1 MLIRFSQTRS
11 GSTGKTYYGAT
22 TDTAWV
28 AESPNPHEATQIHVL
43 IEKLIDNG
51 SSFAV
56 TVGALRSALKQA
68 SAGGVVLA
76 HSIDEEIIKYLI
88 IGNGAIDING
98 TVYSAKNQM
107 YATGS
112 TRTHGYTTEITLL
125 TSVIKSCY
133 TPDEPIENLLKKFTH
148 TTTPRT
154 RIKDAGYSIL
164 VLQI

>member
-11 GSTGKTYYGAT
+11 GFTGKTYYGAT

-28 AESPNPHEATQIHVL
+28 AESPNPHEATQINAL

-68 SAGGVVLA
+68 SASGVVLA
-76 HSIDEEIIKYLI
+76 QSIDEEIIKYLI
-88 IGNGAIDING
+88 IGNGAIDVSG
-98 TVYSAKNQM
+98 AVHTAENQT

-112 TRTHGYTTEITLL
+112 IHTHGYTTKITLL
-125 TSVIKSCY
+125 TSAIKSCY
-133 TPDEPIENLLKKFTH
+133 TPNEPIEKLLKKFTH
-148 TTTPRT
+148 TTPLNPYA
-154 RIKDAGYSIL
+154 KDCGYSIL

>member
-1 MLIRFSQTRS
+1 MLTQFSQTRS

-28 AESPNPHEATQIHVL
+28 TESPHPHEATQIHAL

-76 HSIDEEIIKYLI
+76 QSIDEEIIKYLI
-88 IGNGAIDING
+88 IGNGAIDVNG
-98 TVYSAKNQM
+98 TVHTAENQT
-107 YATGS
+107 YATGIIH
-112 TRTHGYTTEITLL
+112 THGYTTKITLL
-125 TSVIKSCY
+125 TSAIKSCY
-133 TPDEPIENLLKKFTH
+133 TPNEPIETLLKNFTH
-148 TTTPRT
+148 TTTLNPHT
-154 RIKDAGYSIL
+154 KDTGYSIL

>member
-1 MLIRFSQTRS
+1 MLIRFSQTLS
-11 GSTGKTYYGAT
+11 GFTGKTYYGAI
-22 TDTAWV
+22 DNTAWV
-28 AESPNPHEATQIHVL
+28 TESPNPHEATQINTL

-68 SAGGVVLA
+68 SASGVALVQ
-76 HSIDEEIIKYLI
+76 SIDDDTIKYLI

-98 TVYSAKNQM
+98 TVYTAKNQT
-107 YATGS
+107 YITGS
-112 TRTHGYTTEITLL
+112 IRTHGYTTEITLL
-125 TSVIKSCY
+125 TSAIKSCY

-148 TTTPRT
+148 TTTTRT

>member
-1 MLIRFSQTRS
+1 MLILFSQTLS
-11 GSTGKTYYGAT
+11 GFAGKTYYGAT
-22 TDTAWV
+22 DDTAWV
-28 AESPNPHEATQIHVL
+28 TESPNPHEATQLHAL

-56 TVGALRSALKQA
+56 ITGALRATLKQVTG
-68 SAGGVVLA
+68 SGVALVQ
-76 HSIDEEIIKYLI
+76 SIDDDTIKYLI
-88 IGNGAIDING
+88 IGNSAIDING
-98 TVYSAKNQM
+98 TVHTAKNQT
-107 YATGS
+107 YATGN

-125 TSVIKSCY
+125 TSAIKSCY
-133 TPDEPIENLLKKFTH
+133 TPDEPIEDLLKKFTH

>member
-1 MLIRFSQTRS
+1 MLIRFSQTLS

-28 AESPNPHEATQIHVL
+28 AESPNPHEATQINTL
-43 IEKLIDNG
+43 IEKLIDDG

-56 TVGALRSALKQA
+56 TIGALRSALKQA
-68 SAGGVVLA
+68 SAGGVALVQ
-76 HSIDEEIIKYLI
+76 SIDDDTVKYLI

-98 TVYSAKNQM
+98 TVYTAKNQT
-107 YATGS
+107 YVTGS
-112 TRTHGYTTEITLL
+112 IRTHGYTTEITLL
-125 TSVIKSCY
+125 TSAIKSCY
-133 TPDEPIENLLKKFTH
+133 TPDEPIENLLKKFSH
-148 TTTPRT
+148 TTTPHA

>member
-1 MLIRFSQTRS
+1 MLTQFSQTLS

-28 AESPNPHEATQIHVL
+28 TESPNPHEATQINTL
-43 IEKLIDNG
+43 IEKLIDDG

-68 SAGGVVLA
+68 SAGSVALA
-76 HSIDEEIIKYLI
+76 QSIDDDTIKYLI

-98 TVYSAKNQM
+98 TVYTAKNQT
-107 YATGS
+107 YVTGS
-112 TRTHGYTTEITLL
+112 IRTHGYTTEITLL
-125 TSVIKSCY
+125 TSAIKSCY

-148 TTTPRT
+148 TTTLNPHA
-154 RIKDAGYSIL
+154 KDAGYSIL

>member
-11 GSTGKTYYGAT
+11 GFTGKTYYGAT
-22 TDTAWV
+22 TDTGWV
-28 AESPNPHEATQIHVL
+28 AESPNTHEATQINAL

-56 TVGALRSALKQA
+56 TVGALHSALKQA
-68 SAGGVVLA
+68 PAGGVVLA
-76 HSIDEEIIKYLI
+76 QSIDEERIKYLI
-88 IGNGAIDING
+88 IGNGAIDANG
-98 TVYSAKNQM
+98 TLYTAENQT

-112 TRTHGYTTEITLL
+112 IHTHGYTTEITLL
-125 TSVIKSCY
+125 TSAIKSCY

-148 TTTPRT
+148 TTTTRT